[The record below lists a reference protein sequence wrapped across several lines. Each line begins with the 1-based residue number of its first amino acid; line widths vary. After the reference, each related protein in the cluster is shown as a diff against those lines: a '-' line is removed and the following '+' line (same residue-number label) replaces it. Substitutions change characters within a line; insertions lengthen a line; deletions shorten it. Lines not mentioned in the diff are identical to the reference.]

1 MLQNLVEYYRKSD
14 GNTKK
19 KILGCIFTEK
29 LIIEKGRVAN
39 TPFTIP
45 VQVLLNNVKG
55 FQGSKK
61 KQEIDFDLLSTY
73 APLMG
78 KISKL
83 FKCIFR

>member
-1 MLQNLVEYYRKSD
+1 MLENLVEYYRKAD

-45 VQVLLNNVKG
+45 VQVLLNTVKG

-61 KQEIDFDLLSTY
+61 NRRSVLTSC
-73 APLMG
+73 PLR
-78 KISKL
+78 L
-83 FKCIFR
+83 RELRYYLYFKTWVK